1 MGSYP
6 LSQNQD
12 ISQPHPLSLSSVIS
26 AIPGLWLI
34 YSISLTLTFKF
45 FSYVTLRFPV
55 QLQIYWGIRQGFHKS
70 PVNSAFKFGPPPASC
85 DLVPYFGVF
94 LSMEPLTPA
103 SLSVWLCFPGPC
115 PGTED
120 KSQGLA
126 LSMLNSV
133 EMSQTETLF
142 PLEVFILNMPNFPGF

>member
-1 MGSYP
+1 M
-6 LSQNQD
+6 
-12 ISQPHPLSLSSVIS
+12 
-26 AIPGLWLI
+26 
-34 YSISLTLTFKF
+34 
-45 FSYVTLRFPV
+45 
-55 QLQIYWGIRQGFHKS
+55 QLQIYWGIRQGFHKP
-70 PVNSAFKFGPPPASC
+70 PVNCAFKFGPPPASY

-94 LSMEPLTPA
+94 LSVEAHTTPA

-120 KSQGLA
+120 KSQALA

-142 PLEVFILNMPNFPGF
+142 PLEIFILKMRNFPVSEKGTVRIFFVVCV